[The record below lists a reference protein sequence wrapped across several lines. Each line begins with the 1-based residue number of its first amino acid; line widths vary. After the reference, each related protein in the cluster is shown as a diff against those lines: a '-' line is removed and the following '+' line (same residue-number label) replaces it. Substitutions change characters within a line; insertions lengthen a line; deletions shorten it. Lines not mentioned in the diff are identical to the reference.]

1 MTKIEVRPARAEE
14 AGRLTEICRR
24 AKAHWGYDE
33 AFMAASRE
41 ALTITPEMIARGR
54 VLAAEHA
61 NGEVIGVATAEP
73 LAPTGTFDL
82 GHMFVDPGAMGTGAG
97 RKLFEAIVA
106 LITAE
111 GAQKLV
117 ILADPHAEEF
127 YLRVGAKR
135 VGDAPS
141 DSIPGRRLPLLEF
154 EIG

>member
-1 MTKIEVRPARAEE
+1 
-14 AGRLTEICRR
+14 
-24 AKAHWGYDE
+24 
-33 AFMAASRE
+33 
-41 ALTITPEMIARGR
+41 
-54 VLAAEHA
+54 
-61 NGEVIGVATAEP
+61 
-73 LAPTGTFDL
+73 
-82 GHMFVDPGAMGTGAG
+82 MGTGAG